1 MTPVRSPGTSEPGP
15 IPALDGMRA
24 IAVSLVFLAHSGL
37 ERFIPGGL
45 GVTVFFVLS
54 GYLITTLLRIE
65 QGRRGHIG
73 LGSFYMRRLLRLM
86 PPLIVVVAAAALLSS
101 FGLID
106 GGFSVGG
113 LFATL
118 LYFGNYHAIAHDFHG
133 FPAGIGVVWSLAI
146 EEHYYLLYP
155 PLAAVM
161 LRSGH
166 QLRSAAAWLGSACL
180 VVLAWR
186 LWLVNHGASV
196 NYLTMATDTR
206 VDAILVG
213 CVMALWRN
221 PWLGRTAEPMRR
233 REWGQAALCVV
244 ALLATFLYRDEAFRL
259 TLRFTVQSIAIAG
272 LIFLAVA
279 HANEW
284 PFRWLNARPLVYLG
298 SISYTVYLSH
308 HLILLGLAK
317 HWPQWGWF
325 GLTASGALL
334 TLLVA
339 EPMRRWVEQPCAQLR
354 QRLHRQAL
362 ARDAEPMF
370 RLRALP

>member
-1 MTPVRSPGTSEPGP
+1 MTPVRPPGGAGPGP
-15 IPALDGMRA
+15 IPSLDGVRA

-54 GYLITTLLRIE
+54 GYLITTLMRVE
-65 QGRRGHIG
+65 HTKTGHVG
-73 LGSFYMRRLLRLM
+73 LGSFYLRRLLRLM

-101 FGLID
+101 LGLID

-155 PLAAVM
+155 PLAAAM
-161 LRSGH
+161 LRSGR
-166 QLRSAAAWLGSACL
+166 LRSAAAWLGAVCL

-186 LWLVNHGASV
+186 LWLVSQGASV

-221 PWLGRTAEPMRR
+221 PWLGRVAAPMSQRD
-233 REWGQAALCVV
+233 GALAAVCIAALLV
-244 ALLATFLYRDEAFRL
+244 TFLYRDEAFRL

-279 HANEW
+279 HAKAW

-308 HLILLGLAK
+308 HLILLGLARQ
-317 HWPQWGWF
+317 WPQWGWF

-339 EPMRRWVEQPCAQLR
+339 EPMRRWVEQPCAKLR
-354 QRLHRQAL
+354 RRLHRQAL

-370 RLRALP
+370 RWRALP